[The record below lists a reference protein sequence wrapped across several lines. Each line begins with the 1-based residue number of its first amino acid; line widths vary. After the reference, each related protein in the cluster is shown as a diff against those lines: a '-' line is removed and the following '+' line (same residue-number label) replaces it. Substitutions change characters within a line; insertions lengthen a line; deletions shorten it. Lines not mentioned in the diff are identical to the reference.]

1 MAFSSALVLPVRWL
15 GLFDSGG
22 EPRSHEHHPRATKM
36 QVICVIEFRRVQ
48 LRDCRDRLR
57 RNSGQPPKQLNG
69 VGVRHAR
76 DVVEGAQN
84 LIVGGHAV
92 GEQRSLS

>member
-1 MAFSSALVLPVRWL
+1 MFRA
-15 GLFDSGG
+15 G
-22 EPRSHEHHPRATKM
+22 EPRSHSHHPRMAKM
-36 QVICVIEFRRVQ
+36 QVICVIECKMVQ
-48 LRDCRDRLR
+48 YEIAVTDYVVTDLR
-57 RNSGQPPKQLNG
+57 RDSGQPPKQLNG